1 MVKMKQLFFCLIVFT
16 SCYTETQKPDYKFMK
31 LVHQQAGLDSSLK
44 TTIELIPKKYFFG
57 EKKNLKILK
66 GTFQIKNTGDKPF
79 KIISIESN
87 CNCIITSYNRKEIA
101 AGDSIEVAF
110 LLDLKYSKGLI
121 RNSII
126 AIGNCQF
133 GNQTFY
139 IEGTIF

>member
-1 MVKMKQLFFCLIVFT
+1 MN
-16 SCYTETQKPDYKFMK
+16 

-44 TTIELIPKKYFFG
+44 TTIELVPKKYFFG
-57 EKKNLKILK
+57 EKKNLKTLK
-66 GTFQIKNTGDKPF
+66 GTFKIKNTGDKPF
-79 KIISIESN
+79 KIMSIESN
-87 CNCIITSYNRKEIA
+87 CNCITTSYNRKEIA
-101 AGDSIEVAF
+101 PGDSIKVDF
-110 LLDLKYSKGLI
+110 ILDLKNSRGLI